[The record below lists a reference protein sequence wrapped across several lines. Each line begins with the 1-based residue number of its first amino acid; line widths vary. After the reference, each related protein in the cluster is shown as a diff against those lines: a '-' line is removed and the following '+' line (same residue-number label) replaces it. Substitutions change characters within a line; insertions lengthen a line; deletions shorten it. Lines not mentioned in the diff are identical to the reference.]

1 MAVMLLA
8 CEVFRPELE
17 MLAREG
23 RELPQIIY
31 LEARLHDIPD
41 KLRKMVQDT
50 IDAFE
55 AEHEGEDN
63 VILMGY
69 GLCGRGLCG
78 VTSRRATLVYPR
90 VHDCISVIFGMA
102 HSKDH
107 SVSREGPVFWATPG
121 MLESFMIED
130 LDFEKL
136 YAKYEAKVGPKK
148 AARMVKVEKAIMQ
161 NYDSV
166 TNIVWPEM
174 KGMYEAAARKCAA
187 AIEIPYLEIP
197 GSSGFF
203 RALVDGGNDE
213 RFLHIGP
220 GQTIDMDLDGS
231 VIAVP
236 CKS

>member
-8 CEVFRPELE
+8 CDVFRPELE

-23 RELPQIIY
+23 RELPQIVY

-50 IDAFE
+50 VDAFE

-107 SVSREGPVFWATPG
+107 SVSREGPIYWATPG
-121 MLESFMIED
+121 MLECFMIED
-130 LDFEKL
+130 HDFEKL
-136 YAKYEAKVGPKK
+136 YAKYEEKFGPKK
-148 AARMVKVEKAIMQ
+148 AARMVKVEKAVLQ
-161 NYDSV
+161 NYDSL
-166 TNIVWPEM
+166 THIVWPEM
-174 KGMYEAAARKCAA
+174 KGMYEESARKVADS
-187 AIEIPYLEIP
+187 IEIPYIEIP
-197 GSSGFF
+197 GTSGFF
-203 RALVDGGNDE
+203 RALLEGGHDE
-213 RFLHIGP
+213 RFLRLGP
-220 GQTIDMDLDGS
+220 GQSIDMDLDGS
-231 VIAVP
+231 IIAVS

>member
-8 CEVFRPELE
+8 CDVFRPELE

-50 IDAFE
+50 VDAVE

-107 SVSREGPVFWATPG
+107 SVSREGPIYWATPG
-121 MLESFMIED
+121 MLECFMIED
-130 LDFEKL
+130 HDFEKL
-136 YAKYEAKVGPKK
+136 YAKYEEKFGPKK
-148 AARMVKVEKAIMQ
+148 AARMVKVEKAVLQ
-161 NYDSV
+161 NYDSL
-166 TNIVWPEM
+166 THIVWPEM
-174 KGMYEAAARKCAA
+174 KGMYEESARKVADS
-187 AIEIPYLEIP
+187 IEIPYIEIP
-197 GSSGFF
+197 GTSGFF
-203 RALVDGGNDE
+203 RALLEGGHDE
-213 RFLHIGP
+213 RFLRLGP
-220 GQTIDMDLDGS
+220 GQSIDMDLDGS
-231 VIAVP
+231 IIAVS